1 MFGQNRWIGIA
12 AGSLALVGAAS
23 LPAQQTVDRR
33 LVNVAGQGQISVT
46 PDEVVVA
53 LGVETFNA
61 DLTGAK
67 ADNDARIRKLLE
79 LAPQFNV
86 AEQSVRVDPVRV
98 QPSYQDR
105 DGRKDLTGYFVRRSV
120 ELTLTDLD
128 RFEALVSAAIESGA
142 NNIQGVNF
150 RSTRSAQL
158 QEEARMM
165 AVEDATRR
173 AQTLTSLLG
182 VKIARVFS
190 VSEAQFGSYCS
201 YNAGWGY
208 VSWSGGESPN
218 RKVIE
223 PGKGAKTPQIGRV
236 ELTATVSVA
245 FELE

>member
-12 AGSLALVGAAS
+12 AGCIVLAGATP
-23 LPAQQTVDRR
+23 LPAQQATDRR
-33 LVNVAGQGQISVT
+33 LVNVAGQGQISVP

-86 AEQSVRVDPVRV
+86 AETSVRVDPVRV

-120 ELTLTDLD
+120 ELTLTDLE
-128 RFEALVSAAIESGA
+128 RFEALMSAAIESGA
-142 NNIQGVNF
+142 NYIQGVNF
-150 RSTRSAQL
+150 RSTRAAQL
-158 QEEARMM
+158 QEEAKMM
-165 AVEDATRR
+165 AVEDAKRR
-173 AQTLTSLLG
+173 ANTLTALLG
-182 VKIARVFS
+182 VKVARVYS
-190 VSEAQFGSYCS
+190 LGEAQFGSYCS

-208 VSWSGGESPN
+208 VSWSGGEAPN

-223 PGKGAKTPQIGRV
+223 PTAGAKTPQIGRV
-236 ELTATVSVA
+236 ELTATVNVA